1 MEPSPSK
8 NPATYDHFIT
18 GVDMV
23 PEYITNEIRQYTFK
37 SLLSAWELCLL
48 ALMIWREARGE
59 SHECKIAVAHTV
71 KNRIDHPGWWGK
83 TYAEVIGKKWQY
95 SSLTD
100 PNDKQLTTWPK
111 ADDAAFE
118 ECLQISQLVVNGT
131 YNSPLKGI
139 DSYYDD
145 SLQGD
150 LKPKWA
156 KEHPERF
163 VGKIGRLNFY
173 NMDCDIEEPHVEIK
187 DTEA

>member
-1 MEPSPSK
+1 MLLTAWNYYE
-8 NPATYDHFIT
+8 IT
-18 GVDMV
+18 
-23 PEYITNEIRQYTFK
+23 
-37 SLLSAWELCLL
+37 LL
-48 ALMIWREARGE
+48 ALTLWREARGE
-59 SHECKIAVAHTV
+59 STDAKIAVAHTV
-71 KNRIDHPGWWGK
+71 KNRIDNPGWWGNDWISVL
-83 TYAEVIGKKWQY
+83 TKKWQY

-111 ADDAAFE
+111 ADDHVFE
-118 ECLQISQLVVNGT
+118 ECLSIAEMVVRGV

-150 LKPKWA
+150 LRPKWA

-173 NMDCDIEEPHVEIK
+173 NMDCDVESPHVSLKES
-187 DTEA
+187 EA